1 MHHDRRGQRRFVIQR
16 YPGRFGQRLPQDD
29 PFRRFAVQTRNV
41 VPRALYEQDIPGV
54 HFRVFQAGEQ
64 VFVLAAD
71 AQYVDV
77 VLFAQSGF
85 ADRRIDQPGGRRQQ
99 DLGDPDV
106 VEIERAWFAFGALF
120 GRMGVHQFEPA
131 VGGESLHVFKKP
143 HQVEDIPVAERRIG
157 VGQLLADRFQEM
169 RLGRLDSADFDQ
181 VEVVLLLDAQFP
193 HRLSSGRRAGGYP
206 DPEQAV
212 GELVFA
218 DQFAERFSGLP
229 LLFFLFFRAEE
240 PSAQR
245 DQHDD
250 SGQDTYQADRSERKE
265 GQRLVARVG
274 QYILDNEVRGSPD
287 QRQHTAHA
295 ACECQR
301 HQYAADVHVRIGC
314 ETHHDREH

>member
-1 MHHDRRGQRRFVIQR
+1 
-16 YPGRFGQRLPQDD
+16 
-29 PFRRFAVQTRNV
+29 
-41 VPRALYEQDIPGV
+41 
-54 HFRVFQAGEQ
+54 
-64 VFVLAAD
+64 
-71 AQYVDV
+71 
-77 VLFAQSGF
+77 
-85 ADRRIDQPGGRRQQ
+85 
-99 DLGDPDV
+99 
-106 VEIERAWFAFGALF
+106 
-120 GRMGVHQFEPA
+120 MGVHQFEPG

-240 PSAQR
+240 PPAQR

-274 QYILDNEVRGSPD
+274 QYVLDNEVRGGPD

-314 ETHHDREH
+314 ETHHDREHQRDGSRIAYKGADGRSDQHDKDEQFQFAVAGQSQDAAADHFGQSGLENRAAYDEQPDHHDDDRVGESGQRLFGGQYLENEQAQQRAQRHQVGTYRPFIKRRPTVPGLRA